1 MSPTF
6 RDTLCKST
14 YPEAVSNFYSTQTV
28 GSDGTEARRWHE
40 LLDRL
45 LVAALTDTFLDRV
58 LQIPSY
64 RQAPLPASEIR
75 RTAATSFAALIK
87 SLRHGVDTAGLEAE
101 RLRIATEVG
110 VSRARAGIP
119 IESLM
124 SAIRLDFS
132 VLWGELTAQA
142 EEADA
147 ALLVR
152 HAEIVWHVV
161 DSYAS
166 QTQVIYMAEQ
176 QRILNEATAIRQG
189 YVAAVFGQVNP
200 TTEMLDRIAN
210 ELGLHPD
217 TPLDVAVAV
226 GAEATQLRV
235 VIAHAARRGNE
246 IFTHPLGDALVAFW
260 PVDERPGSA
269 VQETAEQ
276 IRRLRCGLV
285 ENVAGLPALASSA
298 RIAGDLA
305 SLISDRD
312 EGALTLNQAWARIAR
327 MRLAEAGIPIAA
339 DVDTALARCGGA
351 ERERLVEA
359 VRAYAVT
366 GSVSAASDQLFCH
379 RNTLMNRLRRFRELT
394 SIDVMIPDQI
404 ARLIVAW
411 S

>member
-1 MSPTF
+1 M
-6 RDTLCKST
+6 
-14 YPEAVSNFYSTQTV
+14 SNFYSLQTV
-28 GSDGTEARRWHE
+28 GSDGAEVQRWHE

-45 LVAALTDTFLDRV
+45 LVTDLTGKFLDRV

-64 RQAPLPASEIR
+64 RQASLPTSEIR
-75 RTAATSFAALIK
+75 RTAVTSFAALIQ
-87 SLRHGVDTAGLEAE
+87 SLRHGVDSAGMEAE
-101 RLRIATEVG
+101 RLRIATDVG

-132 VLWGELTAQA
+132 VLWSELTAHA

-152 HAEIVWHVV
+152 HAETVWRVV

-166 QTQVIYMAEQ
+166 QTQAIYMAEQ

-189 YVAAVFGQVNP
+189 YVAAVFGPVNP
-200 TTEMLDRIAN
+200 TTEMLDRVAN
-210 ELGLHPD
+210 ELGFRPD

-235 VIAHAARRGNE
+235 VIAHAARRGYE
-246 IFTHPLGDALVAFW
+246 IFTHPQGDALVAFW

-269 VQETAEQ
+269 VRESAEE
-276 IRRLRCGLV
+276 IRRLRCGLI
-285 ENVAGLPALASSA
+285 ENVPGLPALASSA

-305 SLISDRD
+305 RLIDDRD
-312 EGALTLNQAWARIAR
+312 EKALTLKRAWARIAR

-366 GSVSAASDQLFCH
+366 GSVGAASEQLFCH

-394 SIDVMIPDQI
+394 GIDVMIPDQI